1 MNKPLIIANWKLN
14 MTQKESKSFV
24 EEFAEKVKDT
34 QDLVDIMIAAPF
46 TSLATVSQALSANN
60 LKKVSLAAQ
69 DVSQFPNGAYTGEIS
84 TTMLKEIGVD
94 AVIVGHSERREIFL
108 ENNLVIKEKSKRVLA
123 EGLNLIFCCGES
135 LETREKGETDKWI
148 SEQIHSTFDDLDF
161 SSIEKNQ
168 IVIAYEPI
176 WAIGTGKT
184 CDSTEANRVIQ
195 EIKNL
200 IADIMPKEIAASV
213 RVLYGGSVK
222 PSSISEQMAQPAIDG
237 ALVGGASLKAADF
250 ADLVK
255 FSVKIENNVLL

>member
-14 MTQKESKSFV
+14 MTQKESKTFV
-24 EEFAEKVKDT
+24 EDFAEKVKDLQNT
-34 QDLVDIMIAAPF
+34 VDIMIAAPF
-46 TSLATVSQALSANN
+46 TSLETVAKALAENG
-60 LKKVSLAAQ
+60 LKKVNLAAQ
-69 DVSQFPNGAYTGEIS
+69 DVSQHLSGAYTGEIS
-84 TTMLKEIGVD
+84 TVMLKEIGVS

-108 ENNLVIKEKSKRVLA
+108 ENNLVIKEKTKRVLA
-123 EGLNLIFCCGES
+123 DGLTLIFCCGES

-148 SEQIHSTFDDLDF
+148 AEQVRSAFNDIDF
-161 SSIEKNQ
+161 SVIEKKQ

-184 CDSTEANRVIQ
+184 CDSSEANRVIQ

-200 IADIMPKEIAASV
+200 LIEIMPKDMADSV

-222 PSSISEQMAQPAIDG
+222 PSSISEQMSQSAIDG
-237 ALVGGASLKAADF
+237 ALVGGASLKSADF